1 MCFFSS
7 SSSSVSSSTSR
18 ICCSCCCYCCYNCRV
33 VVLALLSSLMHALL
47 HYTTTAIRNGWTW
60 PIWNLST
67 WDLFWE
73 EILQATFQTFEK
85 KKPWKMAENPNKT
98 SNPYTFQTFFLE
110 PFTLIDAL
118 FEHLATHLHL
128 WVGRYHKH
136 SCLWKVLRNTLPLIT
151 DLGLN
156 LGLGAEGGEILGDS
170 VWGSWG
176 FSDHYQSH

>member
-85 KKPWKMAENPNKT
+85 KSHEKWQRILIRHQIPILFRLFSLNHLLWLMP
-98 SNPYTFQTFFLE
+98 FL
-110 PFTLIDAL
+110 
-118 FEHLATHLHL
+118 
-128 WVGRYHKH
+128 
-136 SCLWKVLRNTLPLIT
+136 NTLPPIYICGLAVIT
-151 DLGLN
+151 N
-156 LGLGAEGGEILGDS
+156 IVVCEKC
-170 VWGSWG
+170 WGIPCLWSRIWV
-176 FSDHYQSH
+176 